1 MMMAGSADTNQQLL
15 GQESAPF
22 PPPIFQRLCTIKLS
36 QQSLNIVRCLRK
48 KQKPPKM

>member
-22 PPPIFQRLCTIKLS
+22 PP
-36 QQSLNIVRCLRK
+36 NISKIVHHKTLTAES
-48 KQKPPKM
+48 